1 MHGPG
6 FAATM
11 REEEALGPLETLG
24 LTRKEARAYL
34 TLVRSGVS
42 TAQQVSELLSV
53 QYPAVYRI
61 LHALEQKGWIEVSHE
76 RPNRYKARN
85 PKVVAEEAR
94 LRRSEVIDEA
104 SQRTATLAEAYTTRT
119 RSSEG
124 DLWIYKGFDGVATK
138 LREVVLAAEERVL
151 VVSPQPV
158 DRDILRMVFAALA
171 KGRRPARVILNEGN
185 HADLPRLRDLVRGHL
200 SVEARMP
207 ATHTADTRVAHTFV
221 FPSDKELFIVN
232 SFYRDG
238 LLVRDKL
245 QGLWISDMDY
255 VRIQL
260 EAMVKSLDVP
270 TPTAPRR
277 SRPARRS
284 PRTR

>member
-1 MHGPG
+1 
-6 FAATM
+6 M
-11 REEEALGPLETLG
+11 REEESLASLETLG
-24 LTRKEARAYL
+24 VTRKEARAYL
-34 TLVRSGVS
+34 SLVRNGVS
-42 TAQQVSELLSV
+42 TAQQVSTMLDV

-61 LHALEQKGWIEVSHE
+61 LHSLRQKGWIEVSNE

-94 LRRSEVIDEA
+94 LRRSEVIEEA
-104 SQRTATLAEAYTTRT
+104 SRKAANLAEVYTTRT
-119 RSSEG
+119 RGGDG
-124 DLWIYKGFDGVATK
+124 DLWICKGFDGVTAK
-138 LREVVLAAEERVL
+138 LREIVLTATDRIL

-158 DRDILRMVFAALA
+158 DRDILRIVFAALA
-171 KGRRPARVILNEGN
+171 RGRRPARVVLSEEN
-185 HADLPRLRDLVRGHL
+185 HADLPRLRDLIQGHI
-200 SVEARMP
+200 SAEAKIP
-207 ATHTADTRVAHTFV
+207 PTHTADTRVAHTFV

-260 EAMVKSLDVP
+260 EAMVKALEIPSATDAGGVHAARR
-270 TPTAPRR
+270 TAR
-277 SRPARRS
+277 SR
-284 PRTR
+284 